1 MLYNKN
7 RCKIVNRE
15 EVFLKL
21 SKEAEILQ
29 KNGFDLVG
37 EYTDEKLR
45 AKVYEKRVN
54 SKQFTI
60 NIKCQGRF
68 VCIYSDVCI
77 DVSAWENRICCQLS
91 NYEDVEDDI
100 KELINSTIRLS
111 TL

>member
-1 MLYNKN
+1 MT
-7 RCKIVNRE
+7 RD

-21 SKEAEILQ
+21 SKETEILQ

-45 AKVYEKRVN
+45 ANVYEKRVN
-54 SKQFTI
+54 SKRFI
-60 NIKCQGRF
+60 VNIKCQGRF

-77 DVSAWENRICCQLS
+77 DTSAWENEICCQLS

-100 KELINSTIRLS
+100 KELINSTIKLS